1 MKINPAARTTG
12 DSITLGVN
20 EIEPLL
26 QPLPLDVKPFAPRSV
41 ALENRLGETMT
52 MLIRPAR
59 PEEAPALLEFIAGEF
74 IGASDPESAADFL
87 DLAGARVYAEL
98 LGWYRNRVKDPYILL
113 GLRDGEL
120 TALATGRLLNREINV
135 AFHTLSFLSGFRA
148 GTAMNFARCQYCFE
162 DLGQDELWS
171 ACESPSGWKN
181 WAVDLALPSYP
192 WPDLQHELG
201 GGRVYYLS
209 REYWESAVRG
219 YLSKNYGIRL
229 EREVPRHLEERN
241 DTLSFPRAAGPE
253 PEQPPESPPAETP
266 GAEPGPPKPEP
277 SPEPPP
283 GPSPEALPPA
293 PGA

>member
-1 MKINPAARTTG
+1 MKIDPAARLTR
-12 DSITLGVN
+12 DSITLGAN
-20 EIEPLL
+20 EIEAVL
-26 QPLPLDVKPFAPRSV
+26 QGPPLDVKPFAPRSV
-41 ALENRLGETMT
+41 ALENRSGEAMT

-59 PEEAPALLEFIAGEF
+59 REEVPALLKFLAGEF
-74 IGASDPESAADFL
+74 LGAEDPESIPDYR
-87 DLAGARVYAEL
+87 DLAGARVYAQL
-98 LGWYRNRVKDPYILL
+98 LGWYRNRVKDPYVLL

-120 TALATGRLLNREINV
+120 TALATGRLLSREINV

-148 GTAMNFARCQYCFE
+148 GTAMNFARCRYCFE

-171 ACESPSGWKN
+171 ACESPAGWKN

-209 REYWESAVRG
+209 REYWESTVRG
-219 YLSKNYGIRL
+219 YLSDNYGIRL

-241 DTLSFPRAAGPE
+241 QILRFPRPPGPE
-253 PEQPPESPPAETP
+253 PV
-266 GAEPGPPKPEP
+266 K
-277 SPEPPP
+277 SPEPEAAETREQPAGSPP
-283 GPSPEALPPA
+283 PRETPAAPSPEALPPA